1 MHCGSTHHIDGFG
14 VEGTPNSKTAAS
26 LGFCTCFA
34 IVPVTAAV
42 FHFAY
47 FTSTRTHV
55 QCSRANRTPPL
66 LVCESHDVHSKAGSF
81 PISWFSHVLGHCDG
95 WFLHVLGHCSG
106 QRSCVSCT
114 YVTLYRA
121 GRAKPTIK
129 DRPKDQSDQ
138 SVYRTDPLEIWD
150 RPAER
155 SEFKKLD
162 AAGRF
167 ESFFSLSL
175 ERERS
180 AGEMA
185 RRCRYAAP
193 SVLDRH
199 QKFCESAAR
208 LGGYVE
214 FKWRSNGERAT
225 DRARIKAL
233 WTH

>member
-1 MHCGSTHHIDGFG
+1 MHTLWKH
-14 VEGTPNSKTAAS
+14 TPYRWSGGNSEQETAAS

-47 FTSTRTHV
+47 FTSTSTHV

-106 QRSCVSCT
+106 QRSCVSCA

-129 DRPKDQSDQ
+129 DRPK
-138 SVYRTDPLEIWD
+138 EF
-150 RPAER
+150 ER
-155 SEFKKLD
+155 SVRSVGISDRSVGDLRST
-162 AAGRF
+162 GRKP
-167 ESFFSLSL
+167 
-175 ERERS
+175 ERS
-180 AGEMA
+180 
-185 RRCRYAAP
+185 
-193 SVLDRH
+193 
-199 QKFCESAAR
+199 
-208 LGGYVE
+208 
-214 FKWRSNGERAT
+214 
-225 DRARIKAL
+225 
-233 WTH
+233 